1 MIVLGDPREQQA
13 QMYYRGF
20 LNSLSLLAQQKMK
33 EDLMNK
39 QFQNQLKRLDK
50 LYDLQTQKA
59 KDLAKY
65 KFNLENEQRKRLVRE
80 LLGQQQAQ
88 VENLNQSFD
97 VGNIRQ
103 DILTGIDRAKQQGFD
118 LFGGEAGLLNQAVKN
133 MPQLNLPKPD
143 VKTKYK
149 GGVLSE
155 YANQNPLI
163 ADSIK
168 AQVYGVRLPEIKKK
182 ETTFVMSDPI
192 KTVDEKG
199 NPIWKIAKMNKA
211 TGEVQ
216 YETIPMAREYKKGS
230 IKVSESKP
238 FIGEDGKV
246 YFYRE
251 YLLPNGEI
259 KRRKLRY
266 YDSKDSKDNRGK
278 GKSGT
283 KSDGIT
289 LSAKQLIQVLD
300 QFSKKTSVDMFGN
313 TIELPRNATYQD
325 LKKAFAGKDIYIT
338 TKDGSKYKVI
348 GIIDNKPLI
357 NINGQAFRVVTER
370 NGEPAV
376 EINVNGKVIVAP
388 ISKIEKLKQR
398 YQLNSTV
405 QDFAYTPQVG
415 YKTAEEYLLKFGSK

>member
-1 MIVLGDPREQQA
+1 MVIYLNDRNNYIFSGLGQGLLQ
-13 QMYYRGF
+13 G
-20 LNSLSLLAQQKMK
+20 LNAGLNFGVRDYFA
-33 EDLMNK
+33 NK

-65 KFNLENEQRKRLVRE
+65 KYDLENEQRKRLVRE
-80 LLGQQQAQ
+80 LLGQQAQ

-97 VGNIRQ
+97 VGDIRQ

-118 LFGGEAGLLNQAVKN
+118 LFGAEGGLLNQAIKN
-133 MPQLNLPKPD
+133 MPQLNLPKPE

-155 YANQNPLI
+155 YANQSPLI

-168 AQVYGVRLPEIKKK
+168 AQVYGIKLPEKK

-238 FIGEDGKV
+238 FIGEDGKA

-251 YLLPNGEI
+251 YLFPNGKI
-259 KRRKLRY
+259 KRKKLRY
-266 YDSKDSKDNRGK
+266 YDSKEKGGSKSGK
-278 GKSGT
+278 GRSFAEFNQLFGKF
-283 KSDGIT
+283 
-289 LSAKQLIQVLD
+289 LNLRKQLRLLETGRMIDDVGNVMQIPEGLKAGLQQKIKDELVITFELMKMIDPEKAKIIEERMYKEPLFNDVLPMTPANREMMNNKET
-300 QFSKKTSVDMFGN
+300 QERQKRKNPPKKTYNPF
-313 TIELPRNATYQD
+313 
-325 LKKAFAGKDIYIT
+325 
-338 TKDGSKYKVI
+338 
-348 GIIDNKPLI
+348 
-357 NINGQAFRVVTER
+357 
-370 NGEPAV
+370 
-376 EINVNGKVIVAP
+376 EIFEVK
-388 ISKIEKLKQR
+388 
-398 YQLNSTV
+398 
-405 QDFAYTPQVG
+405 
-415 YKTAEEYLLKFGSK
+415 